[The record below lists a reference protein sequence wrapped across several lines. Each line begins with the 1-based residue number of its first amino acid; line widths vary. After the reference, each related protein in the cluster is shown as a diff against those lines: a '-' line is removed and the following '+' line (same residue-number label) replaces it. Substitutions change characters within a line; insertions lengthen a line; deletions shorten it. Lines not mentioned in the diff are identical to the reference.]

1 MIEQYVPDSDLTTA
15 RAETILRVGNYYFRY
30 TIYYNIVRMFNN
42 KLYDQG
48 WIQLCGSLQI

>member
-1 MIEQYVPDSDLTTA
+1 MIEQYVPDSDLMTA